1 MAPDSVMV
9 VVDGRSPPAQGR
21 LQLRVVLPH
30 GFTGVAEPDSVD
42 LVRRG
47 GGDG

>member
-1 MAPDSVMV
+1 
-9 VVDGRSPPAQGR
+9 
-21 LQLRVVLPH
+21 VLPH

-47 GGDG
+47 GGHG